1 MADDNPYDDIVTG
14 DAAQVLRQSMD
25 QAVDVKPDRESEL
38 KRLGKLYGLPTTT
51 VRTLEPQVRRRAEV
65 DAFDYDAIVRQTP
78 ATAAYLSNP
87 ENAKVARDDLDTLSS
102 VENITRGIGERAGK
116 LAGGLGRFSLT
127 MADPL
132 ADPVADFFEKRG
144 VPSVVEW
151 GPDGIRMR
159 NRTAAERASHTGG
172 DTVTAAAEALK
183 LGYKPQTTWEDF
195 KASPLKN
202 FFPFAIEQG
211 LVSVPDMAAVII
223 NLPAYVAAR
232 TGEIGQTRAENDE
245 RQEATVQDF
254 LVSAPTAVASAL
266 LERLGTKGILGLDDA
281 ARAAA
286 DIPGAVAK
294 AATKEGL
301 TEAGQEAIESVGET
315 AGTEKGFDLAE
326 TGERALAGAVGG
338 VGFGGPVR
346 AATASTQVLEGV
358 LNKAADRVA
367 MAMDA
372 EAVATSLGE
381 MDKAATAS
389 KLRERDPQSFK
400 EFMDAATA
408 DGPVPDVYVSAQGL
422 AQSGVSIEELA
433 ALVPSVEGQ
442 LADAVASG
450 GDIRIPVSEFA
461 TFMAGTDLASSLIPF
476 LRTSPGG
483 FSQTEAK
490 EFMQTQGDALQA
502 EVESVMTTAIDK
514 EAFAASTE
522 SVKGYFNDQLN
533 EAARF
538 SPDVNSAYA
547 TMMSSFYA
555 VNAGRLG
562 ITPEEMLTRYPL
574 QVRAEGVLGGAGALD
589 QITPDKAQTI
599 LTNPRVATG
608 LKLGAKARV
617 WRGVSPDSGSGMA
630 TYGLG
635 IYTTGDRRYAEQ
647 FAGDDGEVIEVG
659 ASDIPQN
666 PLRFKTVND
675 FQIWKQ
681 QAQKELGFNS
691 SREFAERY
699 DDFADFIRDVAPEAD
714 GIQISTGKD
723 AIFVKYPEDV
733 SEQDNAEGLDQLT
746 RGQFTPANSTITL
759 LKNADLSTFLHEAG
773 HFYLETLAD
782 MAARPDAPAEI
793 AADMDAV
800 LKWFG
805 GMKAPKASGSG
816 PLNQI
821 PPDIAKQLNY
831 ETNLPTDDVFNEAV
845 ANTPS
850 AELTPDGLRIK
861 LVRNQKEE
869 QHGATSVRT
878 GVFYLPKG
886 SSNARYYSKTG
897 PGQYYGGSDRVEGET
912 LLRAPLFVKGATGG
926 KAPEVA
932 FETIKGKGS
941 FKKLEQD
948 IMHVVGGAGHLR
960 REGLLEEAVD
970 RLLSEYD
977 ADTDTT
983 YELITNSTKGNQLR
997 YALQE
1002 NIIAHAVRAAGYDS
1016 VVGYSKGKNG
1026 ASISEVFDVREDA
1039 YPTPEGDYSIHTAFD
1054 FKAFAQDGDSEGA
1067 PADGPMTLERWQAM
1081 TLDEQRFY
1089 HEAFARGFEAYL
1101 FEGKAPSSG
1110 LRALFQ
1116 RFSAWLRNI
1125 YRDITRLKVELS
1137 DDVRGVFDR
1146 MLASA
1151 EAIQQQEAANNLGPM
1166 FQTAEEAGMD
1176 EVEWEN
1182 YKAEA
1187 TEAMADAM
1195 GEMQT
1200 RSLRDMKWLSN
1211 AKDKAIRRL
1220 QREAADQ
1227 RKAVKA
1233 EVTAEVM
1240 AEPVNQ
1246 VRQFLRRGTG
1256 KDGQQVEGPHKLSL
1270 PAMREMFEGV
1280 PSELQDWQQLGYGRY
1295 GMLAEEGLLPD
1306 MVAADYGYASGEA
1319 LIEALLNAEPAAEKI
1334 AGMTDQRMLER
1345 FGDLADEDAI
1355 ERAAD
1360 VALHNDARLRFVATE
1375 ANALAKASGR
1385 PRILAKAAKD
1395 YAQGMIGRLRVKDV
1409 KPNRFRAAET
1419 RAAIAADK
1427 ARKKGD
1433 MVTATTE
1440 KRNQLINGH
1449 ATRAA
1454 YDTIAEMEKALIT
1467 FRRIV
1472 AGKDEALA
1480 RNRDMD
1486 LVNAARSILSAYGI
1500 GRAKNNPTGYVE
1512 TIKRVDP
1519 VLYADLEP
1527 FLANATINAKDWRE
1541 ITVDEFTG
1549 LRDTVGQLWFLS
1561 KRNRQMEIDGE
1572 LVDRKAVADEL
1583 SARLDELGVPDTTPG
1598 ATQAVT
1604 PGERA
1609 LRSLSGLR
1617 AATRRVESW
1626 SRKMDGAD
1634 SGPFRKY
1641 IWNLISEPAD
1651 AYRVERT
1658 AYVKRFLDI
1667 VSAVEGGLKPYKLA
1681 APELGYTFS
1690 GKSELLHAILHTGN
1704 ESNKRKLLLGRRW
1717 ATENADGTLDTT
1729 RWDEFVARMQAEGRL
1744 TKSDYDFA
1752 QATWDL
1758 LEETKEGAQRAHR
1771 TVYGRYFEEITA
1783 EPFETPWGT
1792 YKGGYVPALTDSF
1805 LVQDAAQRAE
1815 QEAVTEGDANMFPS
1829 PAKGFTK
1836 SRVDYNR
1843 ELALDLRLI
1852 PQHIDKVLKFTHF
1865 APPTREAVRLLKEKG
1880 FSTKLNAYD
1889 PVAQTDLL
1897 LPWLNRAAK
1906 QIVETPIKGE
1916 AGRAASRFA
1925 RALRQ
1930 RAGLGIM
1937 FANITNALQ
1946 QVTGFAISGVRVK
1959 PRLLA
1964 AAYWEYL
1971 QDPSGVTERIRAV
1984 SPFMAQRTDS
1994 QSFQNRQML
2003 DDLLMNPSKFEKT
2016 QEFFARHGYFLQTA
2030 FQNNVD
2036 IATWL
2041 GAYNQATETGAS
2053 DKEAIRVANSVV
2065 RETQG
2070 SLSPEDVS
2078 RFETGSAFWRLFTQF
2093 QGFFNNQANLLGT
2106 EFSITMRDMGLRK
2119 GAGRMLYVYM
2129 LGFMAPA
2136 VLSEAIVTAMR
2147 GGIDD
2152 EDDDGYLDDVMAK
2165 FWGSQGRFALAMVP
2179 IAGPMAAA
2187 VFNAAN
2193 DKPYDDRL
2201 TTPAITTIENAS
2213 RAPAEVYKAILED
2226 GDQSKALKDTLSLMT
2241 LLTGIPFNAAARP
2254 LGYLVDVAEGDV
2266 TPTGPVDFARG
2277 LATGA
2282 ASPAS
2287 RE

>member
-1 MADDNPYDDIVTG
+1 MADDNPYDDIVSV
-14 DAAQVLRQSMD
+14 DAAQALRQSMD
-25 QAVDVKPDRESEL
+25 QAVDVKPDRESEI

-51 VRTLEPQVRRRAEV
+51 VRSLEPQVRRRAEV

-102 VENITRGIGERAGK
+102 MENITRGIGERAGK

-127 MADPL
+127 LADPL

-144 VPSVVEW
+144 VPSIVEW
-151 GPDGIRMR
+151 GPDGIRLR
-159 NRTAAERASHTGG
+159 NRTAAERESHIGG

-183 LGYKPQTTWEDF
+183 LGYQPQTTWEDF

-211 LVSVPDMAAVII
+211 LVSVPDMAAVIV

-232 TGEIGQTRAENDE
+232 SGEIGQTRAVNDE
-245 RQEATVQDF
+245 RKEATVQDF
-254 LVSAPTAVASAL
+254 IVSAPTAVASAL

-281 ARAAA
+281 ARAFKEV
-286 DIPGAVAK
+286 PGAVGK
-294 AATKEGL
+294 AAVKEGA
-301 TEAGQEAIESVGET
+301 TEAGQEAVESVGET
-315 AGTEKGFDLAE
+315 AGTEKGFNLAE

-358 LNKAADRVA
+358 LNRAADNVA
-367 MAMDA
+367 KAMDA
-372 EAVATSLGE
+372 TAMAEGLSE
-381 MDKAATAS
+381 MDKTAAAS
-389 KLRERDPQSFK
+389 KLRERDPQSFQ
-400 EFMDAATA
+400 EFVEAATA

-422 AQSGVSIEELA
+422 AQSGVNVEELA
-433 ALVPSVEGQ
+433 ALVPSVASQ
-442 LADAVASG
+442 LTDAVASG

-461 TFMAGTDLASSLIPF
+461 TFMAGTDMASSLIPF
-476 LRTSPGG
+476 LRTTPGG

-490 EFMQTQGDALQA
+490 QFMEAQGDALQA
-502 EVESVMTTAIDK
+502 EVEGVMATAIDK

-522 SVKGYFNDQLN
+522 SVKSYFNDQLN

-538 SPDVNSAYA
+538 SPDVNNAYA
-547 TMMSSFYA
+547 SMMSSFYA

-589 QITPDKAQTI
+589 QSAPDTPEFREWFGNSVVREPRTSSRQRLEDMPPVRVYHGTRAQFDEFTPSRKGWASTTFTEPKLVDRHGIFFAENKAFAETFANVPGEGSPRTIEAYLKLENPLDLSEGLTPEIITE
-599 LTNPRVATG
+599 LTN
-608 LKLGAKARV
+608 
-617 WRGVSPDSGSGMA
+617 
-630 TYGLG
+630 
-635 IYTTGDRRYAEQ
+635 
-647 FAGDDGEVIEVG
+647 AGWTD
-659 ASDIPQN
+659 
-666 PLRFKTVND
+666 
-675 FQIWKQ
+675 
-681 QAQKELGFNS
+681 
-691 SREFAERY
+691 
-699 DDFADFIRDVAPEAD
+699 
-714 GIQISTGKD
+714 
-723 AIFVKYPEDV
+723 
-733 SEQDNAEGLDQLT
+733 AEGWRHMKATDLWQAFDEAPGAELVAAMQTAGYDGAILVEEGIGLEGEPTQYAWVAFDPAQVRQVQSAEALDQLT

-782 MAARPDAPAEI
+782 MAAQPDAPAEVQ
-793 AADMDAV
+793 ADMDAV

-805 GMKAPKASGSG
+805 GMKAPKTSGSG
-816 PLNQI
+816 PLNQSA
-821 PPDIAKQLNY
+821 PDTPEFREWFGESQVVDEAGQPQVVYHGTSENVEAFK
-831 ETNLPTDDVFNEAV
+831 LPSGRGNSRMSGGRAIYVAV
-845 ANTPS
+845 EPKTAN
-850 AELTPDGLRIK
+850 G
-861 LVRNQKEE
+861 
-869 QHGATSVRT
+869 
-878 GVFYLPKG
+878 F
-886 SSNARYYSKTG
+886 ARYEGANVSPLYAS
-897 PGQYYGGSDRVEGET
+897 VENPFDFSNENH
-912 LLRAPLFVKGATGG
+912 LA
-926 KAPEVA
+926 
-932 FETIKGKGS
+932 
-941 FKKLEQD
+941 KLEKY
-948 IMHVVGGAGHLR
+948 VRANFNKVAPGALYGPDSAMSFIR
-960 REGLLEEAVD
+960 SGDFGLLEQPAVMAWMKKQGHD
-970 RLLSEYD
+970 GFW
-977 ADTDTT
+977 
-983 YELITNSTKGNQLR
+983 ITERDGERTLGLWDPTKLKSAIGN
-997 YALQE
+997 
-1002 NIIAHAVRAAGYDS
+1002 
-1016 VVGYSKGKNG
+1016 KGTFDPNDPSILNQNG
-1026 ASISEVFDVREDA
+1026 E
-1039 YPTPEGDYSIHTAFD
+1039 
-1054 FKAFAQDGDSEGA
+1054 EGA
-1067 PADGPMTLERWQAM
+1067 PSDGPMTLERWQSM
-1081 TLDEQRFY
+1081 TLNEQRFY

-1101 FEGKAPSSG
+1101 FEGKAPSSA

-1116 RFSAWLRNI
+1116 RFSAWLRHI

-1137 DDVRGVFDR
+1137 DDVRSVFDR

-1166 FQTAEEAGMD
+1166 FQSAEEAGMD
-1176 EVEWEN
+1176 ELEWEN

-1246 VRQFLRRGTG
+1246 ARQFLRRGTG

-1280 PSELQDWQQLGYGRY
+1280 PAELQDWQKLGYGRY

-1306 MVAADYGYASGEA
+1306 MVAGDYGYASGEA
-1319 LIEALLNAEPAAEKI
+1319 LVEALLNAEPAAEKI

-1375 ANALAKASGR
+1375 ANALAKATGR

-1395 YAQGMIGRLRVKDV
+1395 FAQGMIGRLRVKDV

-1419 RAAIAADK
+1419 RAAIAAEK

-1433 MVTATTE
+1433 LVTATVE

-1454 YDTIAEMEKALIT
+1454 YETIAEMEKALIT

-1500 GRAKNNPTGYVE
+1500 GRAKNDPTGYVE

-1527 FLANATINAKDWRE
+1527 FLANATVNAKDWRE

-1549 LRDTVGQLWFLS
+1549 LRDTVGQLWYLS

-1572 LVDRKAVADEL
+1572 LVDRKLVAEEL
-1583 SARLDELGVPDTTPG
+1583 SARLDDLGVPDTTPG
-1598 ATQAVT
+1598 STQAVT
-1604 PGERA
+1604 DTERA
-1609 LRSLSGLR
+1609 LRTLSGYR

-1626 SRKMDGAD
+1626 TRNMDGAD

-1641 IWNLISEPAD
+1641 IWNLISEPGD
-1651 AYRVERT
+1651 VYRNERNAYI
-1658 AYVKRFLDI
+1658 KRFLDI

-1681 APELGYTFS
+1681 APEIGYTFS

-1717 ATENADGTLDTT
+1717 ASENADGTLDTS
-1729 RWDEFVARMQAEGRL
+1729 RWDAFVTRMQAEGRL

-1783 EPFETPWGT
+1783 EAFDTPYGS

-1805 LVQDAAQRAE
+1805 LVQDAAQRAD
-1815 QEAVTEGDANMFPS
+1815 QEAITEGDANMFPS

-1880 FSTKLNAYD
+1880 FSAKLNAYD

-1906 QIVETPIKGE
+1906 QIVDTPWTGT
-1916 AGRAASRFA
+1916 AGRGAARVA
-1925 RALRQ
+1925 RAIRQ

-1937 FANITNALQ
+1937 FANISNALQ
-1946 QVTGFAISGVRVK
+1946 QVTGFAISAVRVK

-1994 QSFQNRQML
+1994 QAFQNRQML
-2003 DDLLMNPSKFEKT
+2003 DDLILSPGKFQKT
-2016 QEFFARHGYFLQTA
+2016 QEFFTRHGYFLQTA

-2041 GAYNQATETGAS
+2041 GAYNQATEAGAS
-2053 DKEAIRVANSVV
+2053 DKEAIRVANSTV

-2070 SLSPEDVS
+2070 SLNPEDVS
-2078 RFETGSAFWRLFTQF
+2078 RYETGSPFWRLFTQF

-2106 EFSITMRDMGLRK
+2106 EFNLAVRDLGLRK

-2152 EDDDGYLDDVMAK
+2152 EDDDGYLDDILAK

-2254 LGYLVDVAEGDV
+2254 LGYLADVAEGDV

-2277 LATGA
+2277 LVTGT